1 MVDQYGTYFSYA
13 ECPRARIFAR
23 DAPTVANASAM
34 GAILRYNDFKHD
46 PDSRQGCGANPPY
59 NAQEAIASRG
69 DLNPSSGDWIIPWF
83 GLDDTIGIDAKYTS
97 TSMMQGVPPTPAGSR
112 SGRKGGAAGSL
123 TGRHRAGGGSAG
135 GKAGAASLRAHDSKR
150 HSANAAAPARL
161 GGIADVV
168 FAVAQSGPSHDIQPP
183 FDWRATNLTQLNL
196 THIGMPDLWDFGWV
210 TFQAEMP

>member
-1 MVDQYGTYFSYA
+1 
-13 ECPRARIFAR
+13 
-23 DAPTVANASAM
+23 M

-69 DLNPSSGDWIIPWF
+69 DLNPSSGEWIIPWF

-97 TSMMQGVPPTPAGSR
+97 TSMMQGVPPSAPSLAGSR
-112 SGRKGGAAGSL
+112 SGSRSGKSGGA
-123 TGRHRAGGGSAG
+123 H
-135 GKAGAASLRAHDSKR
+135 SLRARSDKR
-150 HSANAAAPARL
+150 HAAPATAPAHAAAPARL
-161 GGIADVV
+161 SGIADVV
-168 FAVAQSGPSHDIQPP
+168 FAVAQSGPTHDIQPP

-196 THIGMPDLWDFGWV
+196 THVGMPDLWDFGWV

>member
-23 DAPTVANASAM
+23 DAPAVANASDM

-59 NAQEAIASRG
+59 DAQEAIASRG

-97 TSMMQGVPPTPAGSR
+97 TSMMQGVPPSPALAGKQRGSR
-112 SGRKGGAAGSL
+112 SGKTGGAA
-123 TGRHRAGGGSAG
+123 AGGR
-135 GKAGAASLRAHDSKR
+135 AGAASLRAHGSSKR
-150 HSANAAAPARL
+150 HAAHTAAPTRL

-168 FAVAQSGPSHDIQPP
+168 FAVAQSGPTHDIQPP